1 MFTGIINGAG
11 QVRSVQQKGQETRL
25 FIQALFSLENIEIGE
40 SIAVNG
46 VCLTVESGKDSSFNA
61 YASTE
66 TMQHTN
72 LGALK
77 QGSIVNL
84 ERALALG
91 QRLGGHIVSGH
102 VDGQARVAS
111 ITNVGESRCVRLSFE
126 QNFAPEVIKKGS
138 ITLDGISLTI
148 NNCGADFLEVNII
161 PETWASTTVKHWQV
175 GSLVNLETDII
186 GKYVRHLL
194 APWQAES
201 AKSKVSLQLLAENG
215 FI

>member
-1 MFTGIINGAG
+1 MFTGIINGSG
-11 QVRSVQQKGQETRL
+11 QVRSVHKNGKETRL
-25 FIQALFSLENIEIGE
+25 LIKALFLLSNIEVGE

-46 VCLTVESGKDSSFNA
+46 VCLTVESGQDNEFYA
-61 YASTE
+61 YASAE

-91 QRLGGHIVSGH
+91 QRFGGHIVSGH
-102 VDGQARVAS
+102 VDGQAQVLNIVS
-111 ITNVGESRCVRLSFE
+111 IGESHCVRLGFSQDFG
-126 QNFAPEVIKKGS
+126 PEIIKKGS
-138 ITLDGISLTI
+138 VTLDGISLTV
-148 NNCGADFLEVNII
+148 NNCGPDFLEVNII
-161 PETWASTTVKHWQV
+161 PETWASTTIKEWQV
-175 GSLVNLETDII
+175 NSLVNLETDII

-194 APWQAES
+194 LPWQEERT
-201 AKSKVSLQLLAENG
+201 KSNVSLQLLAENG